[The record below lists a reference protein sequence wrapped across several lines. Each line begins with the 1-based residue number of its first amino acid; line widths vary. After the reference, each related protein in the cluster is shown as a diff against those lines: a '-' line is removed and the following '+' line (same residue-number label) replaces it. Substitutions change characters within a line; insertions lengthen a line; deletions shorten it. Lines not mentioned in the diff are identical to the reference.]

1 MKVAI
6 IGSGIAGNTTAYL
19 LCDKHEIT
27 LFEKEDR
34 IGGHSHTHEVSI
46 ENKIVSVDT
55 GFIVFNKKTYPL
67 FTRLLDDLNVDYINS
82 HMSFSVHSKKNNF
95 EYNGTNLNGLFAQR
109 KNLLNPRFL
118 MMIYEIFKFNKHAKK
133 ILNQTE
139 NITMHELLN
148 QLGLSSYFQQNYI
161 FPMGSAIWSSDINAI
176 MNFPAHFFIQF
187 FDNHGMLSIN
197 ERPQWLTIKGGS
209 KNYVAKLTE
218 KFKDKIRINS
228 QIKAVHRKK
237 DKVEVQSNHGNET
250 YDYVFFACHS
260 DEALKLM
267 ANPTQIEKNIL
278 GAIPFTQNEITLHT
292 DENVLPKSKRAWA
305 AWNYNIDNDVDEP
318 IYLTYNMNILQ
329 SLPLKTPLLVSLNL
343 GHLINQT
350 KILKKF
356 NYSHPYFSIQSQKAQ
371 AQKKLINGKNRSLYV
386 GAYWHNGFHEDGVK
400 SAYEAV
406 DLFNSLVS

>member
-139 NITMHELLN
+139 NITMDELLN
-148 QLGLSSYFQQNYI
+148 QLGLSGYFQQNYI

-187 FDNHGMLSIN
+187 FENHGMLSIN
-197 ERPQWLTIKGGS
+197 ERPQWLTIKDGS

-218 KFKDKIRINS
+218 KFKDKIRTNS
-228 QIKAVHRKK
+228 QIKTVHRKK

-250 YDYVFFACHS
+250 YDYVFFC
-260 DEALKLM
+260 M
-267 ANPTQIEKNIL
+267 
-278 GAIPFTQNEITLHT
+278 
-292 DENVLPKSKRAWA
+292 
-305 AWNYNIDNDVDEP
+305 
-318 IYLTYNMNILQ
+318 
-329 SLPLKTPLLVSLNL
+329 
-343 GHLINQT
+343 
-350 KILKKF
+350 
-356 NYSHPYFSIQSQKAQ
+356 SQ
-371 AQKKLINGKNRSLYV
+371 R
-386 GAYWHNGFHEDGVK
+386 
-400 SAYEAV
+400 
-406 DLFNSLVS
+406 